1 MTSEETKWEV
11 EMEPDRQESTKGGQR
26 PSIWLSPELVSG
38 AGSRPHPGLLNL
50 DLNFNKVPEDVDE
63 VSEAQ
68 Y

>member
-1 MTSEETKWEV
+1 MVKSLL
-11 EMEPDRQESTKGGQR
+11 RCHSSKGGRR
-26 PSIWLSPELVSG
+26 PSIWLSPELVSS

-50 DLNFNKVPEDVDE
+50 DLNFNKVPKDVDE